1 MTAGMGHIGPASIS
15 NLAKDLRL
23 ELSGNGPIGLDKG
36 VYTIED
42 VAERARTFFSNR
54 YSAINP
60 APASPHV
67 FEFWIGGYGA
77 NGARGEIWK
86 FNIQDG
92 TVHPIEQLARAEDD
106 DRLVWGGQSKAIGR
120 LIHSLDN
127 EMIAALVQRN
137 VSAADVNAARQ
148 QVETPLVHS
157 TMPVQDAIDLADFL
171 VDVTKRYFAFL
182 PGANVVGG
190 DTEIAT
196 VTKHEGF
203 KWIKRKT
210 LLPRTFEPKGYR
222 SCHIAETRRRQHHQR
237 SCPNSRI
244 FRDTTFKR
252 LIIVPVLLAAIER
265 NKRRRK
271 TASRTE
277 CNHPIWRIT
286 SSIAKA
292 RHLAERER

>member
-1 MTAGMGHIGPASIS
+1 MTVCVAIKVHDCIVFAADSASSLVSPGPNGGSFVSNIWQHGIKVFNLHRELPVVAMTAGMGHIGPASIS

-23 ELSGNGPIGLDKG
+23 ELTADGANGLDKNA
-36 VYTIED
+36 YTIEY
-42 VAERARTFFSNR
+42 VAERARTFFAAK
-54 YSAINP
+54 YAAIDPVPANP
-60 APASPHV
+60 HA

-92 TVHPIEQLARAEDD
+92 TVHPIEQLARAEDA
-106 DRLVWGGQSKAIGR
+106 DRLVWGGQSKPIGR

-127 EMIAALVQRN
+127 EMTAALAQRN
-137 VSAADVNAARQ
+137 VSAEDLIAARQ

-171 VDVTKRYFAFL
+171 VDVTKKYFAFL

-203 KWIKRKT
+203 KWIKRKHYYPEH
-210 LLPRTFEPKGYR
+210 LNR
-222 SCHIAETRRRQHHQR
+222 
-237 SCPNSRI
+237 
-244 FRDTTFKR
+244 RDTDHVTR
-252 LIIVPVLLAAIER
+252 QQGGAGNINNGDP
-265 NKRRRK
+265 
-271 TASRTE
+271 
-277 CNHPIWRIT
+277 
-286 SSIAKA
+286 
-292 RHLAERER
+292 